1 MKSKDEDAIVLAMQQ
16 ISDRLPDFGTYQKI
30 YPDPALGL
38 MLIDA
43 YRDVILLA
51 REAVSYFQGS
61 TFGQSLSIHP
71 ALN

>member
-1 MKSKDEDAIVLAMQQ
+1 MKSRDEDAIVLAMQQ
-16 ISDRLPDFGTYQKI
+16 ISDRLPDFSTYQKI

-61 TFGQSLSIHP
+61 TLGQ
-71 ALN
+71 

>member
-38 MLIDA
+38 MHIGMSFCSHVKQYLTSKD
-43 YRDVILLA
+43 LHL
-51 REAVSYFQGS
+51 VSRSAFIQ
-61 TFGQSLSIHP
+61 P
-71 ALN
+71 